1 MPNAPEVCI
10 HHDEKQEDPY
20 LPMGVEAECTLHF
33 FAITLYNNTSKV
45 KTDSSMDFDVTL
57 LFYGLYRGMMHS
69 NFAELENRK

>member
-1 MPNAPEVCI
+1 MNLVYILFWYSGE
-10 HHDEKQEDPY
+10 EKTHLSIPLWFCDR
-20 LPMGVEAECTLHF
+20 
-33 FAITLYNNTSKV
+33 V